1 MCPLKLGQLFLLVI
15 VVNNGL
21 QRLIYQSLVSVLE
34 SPLLA
39 LANINLFGNAVEYIC
54 GLLRSVKI
62 FSMSLQL
69 NDLLLTLLQFSL
81 VCIRL
86 RFG

>member
-1 MCPLKLGQLFLLVI
+1 MSPLKLGQLFLLVI

-21 QRLIYQSLVSVLE
+21 QRLIYQRLVSVLE

-39 LANINLFGNAVEYIC
+39 LTQISLFGNAVEYISV
-54 GLLRSVKI
+54 LLRGVQI
-62 FSMSLQL
+62 FAMSLQL
-69 NDLLLTLLQFSL
+69 NDLLLTLLQLSL

-86 RFG
+86 RF